1 MTPAELEGAVR
12 RLIDESDVAKVIL
25 NYARGIDR
33 RDFDL
38 VRSCFAPDAY
48 VKGSSFSGPVSEY
61 LPTLLGGVER
71 FGSTMHFKGNQLR
84 EVDGDTA
91 HTETYAIAHHFAD
104 PDGEVEALIM
114 GVRYLDDLVRGP
126 DGRWVI
132 RRRQAVADWRRV
144 GETGRP
150 A

>member
-1 MTPAELEGAVR
+1 MTPDELEAAVR
-12 RLIDESDVAKVIL
+12 RLIDETDVSKVIL
-25 NYARGIDR
+25 RYARGIDR
-33 RDFDL
+33 REFDL

-71 FGSTMHFKGNQLR
+71 FGSTMHFMGNQLR

-91 HTETYAIAHHFAD
+91 HTETYAIAHHFVD
-104 PDGEVEALIM
+104 PEGEVEALIM

-126 DGRWVI
+126 DGNWVI
-132 RRRQAVADWRRV
+132 RYREAVANWRRFGV
-144 GETGRP
+144 SEPPR
-150 A
+150 